1 MYLKHLRVSGF
12 RNLTEQSIEFSPG
25 ITFICGRNGE
35 GKTNLLEAIYVLSLS
50 KSYRTS
56 KQQELINWGSEKS
69 AIFGVVR
76 DSLNETKL
84 AVGIEKGKRELLVN
98 DERVDSILKYLGHL
112 TTIAFSPS
120 DLALI
125 KGGPSLRRKFID
137 KHINDLKPTTMQHFL
152 SYNKALANKSVLL
165 AQNDV
170 DRRALDSWNVIMA
183 QSASIILEE
192 RYSLLKKLEEEL
204 RHEENRIG
212 LCDGEVEL
220 KLDTNIAEEF
230 LSKDWKTLFEFY
242 KKVSYQELSKRRA
255 IFGPHRDELI
265 IRLGGVDSRAF
276 ASQGQT
282 RSLVLSLKFALLRL
296 IEEGKGESPVLLL
309 DDVDSELDSERRE
322 ALFEAIFSKERQV
335 IITGTNHSALSAKD
349 TKDIQF
355 LGLNQ
360 GKIQSISC

>member
-1 MYLKHLRVSGF
+1 LYLKHLRVSEF

-25 ITFICGRNGE
+25 ISFICGRNGE
-35 GKTNLLEAIYVLSLS
+35 GKTNLLEAIYLLSLS

-56 KQQELINWGSEKS
+56 RQQELIKWGAEK
-69 AIFGVVR
+69 AAVFGVLT
-76 DSLNETKL
+76 DSINETTL

-98 DERVDSILKYLGHL
+98 NERVGSVMDYLGHL

-137 KHINDLKPTTMQHFL
+137 KHVNDLKPSTMQHFL
-152 SYNKALANKSVLL
+152 SYNKALANKTALL

-183 QSASIILEE
+183 QSASVILEE
-192 RYSLLKKLEEEL
+192 RNSLLEKLEEEL
-204 RHEENRIG
+204 RRRENRIG
-212 LCDGEVEL
+212 LSDGEIEL
-220 KLDTNIAEEF
+220 KLETNIPEEF
-230 LSKDWKTLFEFY
+230 LLKDWRLLFEFY
-242 KKVSYQELSKRRA
+242 KKVSSQELSRRKA
-255 IFGPHRDELI
+255 VFGPHRDELI
-265 IRLGGVDSRAF
+265 IKLGGVDSRAF

-296 IEEGKGESPVLLL
+296 IEERKGESPVLLL

-335 IITGTNHSALSAKD
+335 IITGTDHSALTAKD
-349 TKDIQF
+349 TKDIRF
-355 LGLNQ
+355 LGLNH
-360 GKIQSISC
+360 GTIQSISC